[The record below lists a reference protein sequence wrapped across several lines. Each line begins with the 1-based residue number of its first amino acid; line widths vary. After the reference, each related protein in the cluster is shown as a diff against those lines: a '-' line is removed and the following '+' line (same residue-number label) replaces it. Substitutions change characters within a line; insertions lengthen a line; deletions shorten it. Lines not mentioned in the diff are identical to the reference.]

1 MKVAGILTAA
11 TRFGLWDNFTA
22 RRADRIEANWEK
34 GGGQMQV
41 TRVAT
46 ILIASGLLVSEN
58 SWPFQSRLGEAPMRQ
73 QLIGAWRLV
82 SNEETVNGKRTK
94 REQTGILTY
103 TSDGHMTVQIMDK
116 DSSATRAGN
125 PVQYSANGYESYFG
139 TFDVNE
145 TAHSVTHHVQGAL
158 VRSLIGKD
166 LTRIYTFSG
175 KQLVLKSSRPDE
187 DWRIVWEHY

>member
-1 MKVAGILTAA
+1 M
-11 TRFGLWDNFTA
+11 R
-22 RRADRIEANWEK
+22 
-34 GGGQMQV
+34 V

-58 SWPFQSRLGEAPMRQ
+58 SWPIPSRLDEGPVRQ

-82 SNEETVNGKRTK
+82 SDEETVNGKLTK
-94 REQTGILTY
+94 LEQTGILTY
-103 TSDGHMTVQIMDK
+103 TSDGHMSVQIMDK
-116 DSSATRAGN
+116 NPNATQAGN

-187 DWRIVWEHY
+187 NWRIVWEHY

>member
-1 MKVAGILTAA
+1 M
-11 TRFGLWDNFTA
+11 R
-22 RRADRIEANWEK
+22 
-34 GGGQMQV
+34 V

-46 ILIASGLLVSEN
+46 ILVASGLLVSEN
-58 SWPFQSRLGEAPMRQ
+58 NWPISSRPDETPVRQ

-82 SNEETVNGKRTK
+82 SDEEPVNGKLTK
-94 REQTGILTY
+94 LEQTGILTY
-103 TSDGHMTVQIMDK
+103 TSDGHMSVQIMDK
-116 DSSATRAGN
+116 DPKRRPAGG
-125 PVQYSANGYESYFG
+125 PVQYSANGYEGYFG

>member
-1 MKVAGILTAA
+1 M
-11 TRFGLWDNFTA
+11 
-22 RRADRIEANWEK
+22 
-34 GGGQMQV
+34 
-41 TRVAT
+41 
-46 ILIASGLLVSEN
+46 
-58 SWPFQSRLGEAPMRQ
+58 QSRQGEAPVRQ

-82 SNEETVNGKRTK
+82 SNEEAVNGKLTRL
-94 REQTGILTY
+94 EQTGILTY
-103 TSDGHMTVQIMDK
+103 TRDGHMSVQIMDK
-116 DSSATRAGN
+116 DPNATQAGN
-125 PVQYSANGYESYFG
+125 PVQYKANGYESYFG

>member
-1 MKVAGILTAA
+1 
-11 TRFGLWDNFTA
+11 
-22 RRADRIEANWEK
+22 
-34 GGGQMQV
+34 
-41 TRVAT
+41 
-46 ILIASGLLVSEN
+46 
-58 SWPFQSRLGEAPMRQ
+58 LGEAPVRQ

-82 SNEETVNGKRTK
+82 SDEETVNGKLSK
-94 REQTGILTY
+94 LEQTGILTY
-103 TSDGHMTVQIMDK
+103 TSDGHMSVQIMDK
-116 DSSATRAGN
+116 DPKATQPGN

>member
-1 MKVAGILTAA
+1 M
-11 TRFGLWDNFTA
+11 R
-22 RRADRIEANWEK
+22 
-34 GGGQMQV
+34 V

-46 ILIASGLLVSEN
+46 ILVASGLLVSEN
-58 SWPFQSRLGEAPMRQ
+58 NWPSPSRLDEAPVRQ

-82 SNEETVNGKRTK
+82 SDEETVDGKLTK
-94 REQTGILTY
+94 LEQTGILTY
-103 TSDGHMTVQIMDK
+103 TSDGHMSVQIMDK
-116 DSSATRAGN
+116 DPNARQAGN

-158 VRSLIGKD
+158 VRSLIGTD